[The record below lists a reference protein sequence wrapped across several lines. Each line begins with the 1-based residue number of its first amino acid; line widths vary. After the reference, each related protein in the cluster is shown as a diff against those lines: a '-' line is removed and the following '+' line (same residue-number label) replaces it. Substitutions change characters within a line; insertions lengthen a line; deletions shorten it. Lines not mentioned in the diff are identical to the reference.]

1 MFRSFFLDK
10 RWSAWSWLGSL
21 IILLATWYQVQLD
34 VEINSWFGDF
44 YNGIQK
50 ALTKPGEVTEGD
62 IFGHLLTFGKI
73 SALYISVAVLLEFF
87 VRHFV
92 FRWRTAMHDYY
103 MKHWHNIRHV
113 EGASQRVQEDTMRFA
128 QIIERLGVSFLRS
141 LLTFIAFQ
149 PLLWELSKQVKTVP
163 FFGEVEHVLIYIAI
177 LSAIF
182 GTVLLAAVGIKLP
195 GLEFNN
201 QKAEAALR
209 KELVLG
215 EDDPANAQ
223 PMSVRAL
230 FQHVRDNYVVM
241 YRHYL
246 YFDFFKITFLQVSSI
261 IPYIV
266 LTPTIVLGAITFGTM
281 QQIIRAF
288 NKVEGSLHYLVFS
301 WSTIVELISVY
312 KRLNL
317 FEAHIRDALTATN
330 TAISEES
337 DYAN

>member
-1 MFRSFFLDK
+1 MFRSFFLDR
-10 RWSAWSWLGSL
+10 RWAAWSWLGTFL
-21 IILLATWYQVQLD
+21 ILLATWYQVQLD
-34 VEINSWFGDF
+34 VLVNEWFGAF
-44 YNGIQK
+44 YNTIQQ
-50 ALTKPGEVTEGD
+50 ALTKPGEITEGELL
-62 IFGHLLTFGKI
+62 GHLWVFGRI
-73 SALYISVAVLLEFF
+73 SAIFIAVAILLEFF
-87 VRHFV
+87 VRHYV

-103 MKHWHNIRHV
+103 MKHWDKVRHI

-128 QIIERLGVSFLRS
+128 QIVERLGVSFLRS
-141 LLTFIAFQ
+141 FLTLMAFQ
-149 PLLWELSKQVKTVP
+149 PLLWELSKQVRVVP
-163 FFGEVEHVLIYIAI
+163 FFGEVEHVLIYVAI

-215 EDDPANAQ
+215 EDDDRRAN
-223 PMSVRAL
+223 PMTMAEL
-230 FQHVRDNYVVM
+230 FQHVRANYIAM

-246 YFDFFKITFLQVSSI
+246 YFDFFKISFLQLSSI
-261 IPYIV
+261 IPYVI
-266 LTPTIVLGAITFGTM
+266 LTPTIIMGAITFGTM

-312 KRLNL
+312 KRLKG
-317 FEAHIRDALTATN
+317 FEEQIITAELQG
-330 TAISEES
+330 AEHAS
-337 DYAN
+337 

>member
-1 MFRSFFLDK
+1 MFRSFFLDR
-10 RWSAWSWLGSL
+10 RWAAWSWLGTFL
-21 IILLATWYQVQLD
+21 ILLATWYQVQLD
-34 VEINSWFGDF
+34 VQVNEWFGAF
-44 YNGIQK
+44 YNTIQQ
-50 ALTKPGEVTEGD
+50 ALTKPGEITEGELL
-62 IFGHLLTFGKI
+62 GHLWVFGRI
-73 SALYISVAVLLEFF
+73 SAIFIAVAILLEFF
-87 VRHFV
+87 VRHYV

-103 MKHWHNIRHV
+103 MKHWDKVRHI

-128 QIIERLGVSFLRS
+128 QIVERLGVSFLRS
-141 LLTFIAFQ
+141 FLTLMSFQ
-149 PLLWELSKQVKTVP
+149 PLLWELSKQVRMVP
-163 FFGEVEHVLIYIAI
+163 FFGEVEHVLIYVAI

-215 EDDPANAQ
+215 EDDDRRAN
-223 PMSVRAL
+223 PMTMAEL
-230 FQHVRDNYVVM
+230 FQHVRANYIAM

-246 YFDFFKITFLQVSSI
+246 YFDFFKISFLQLSSI
-261 IPYIV
+261 IPYVI
-266 LTPTIVLGAITFGTM
+266 LTPTIIMGAITFGTM

-312 KRLNL
+312 KRLKG
-317 FEAHIRDALTATN
+317 FEEQIITAELQG
-330 TAISEES
+330 AEHAS
-337 DYAN
+337 